1 MERTRRRHVR
11 SPLDTA
17 TPVAIRAMERTRLRH
32 VRSSRSLPHATSHAL
47 PRAAPKL
54 PSQDD
59 KGRAATV
66 GGRRGRV
73 TSMFSI
79 PLVHAARLERCD
91 ADACR
96 RRDDARGG
104 ARCGDAGRAFP
115 DANCDGGSYASQP
128 IAPAGTATPGPG
140 VVVQTALPLQQLA
153 ATSSSTLH
161 APLRRRCRR
170 RRDDARG
177 TRCGDA
183 GRAFPDANCDG
194 GSYASQP
201 IAPAGTAT
209 PGLGVVGTSSHLP
222 PRSLPH
228 GCSSAKRRPCESKT
242 RAARRSERIEGAQGV
257 GPR

>member
-1 MERTRRRHVR
+1 MERTRLRHVR
-11 SPLDTA
+11 FPLDTA
-17 TPVAIRAMERTRLRH
+17 TPVAIRAMERTRRRHVRSSPSSSSSMKRLTPPRRRSPSERWNDRH
-32 VRSSRSLPHATSHAL
+32 VRSSRSPPHATSHAL
-47 PRAAPKL
+47 PRAALKL

-79 PLVHAARLERCD
+79 PLRARCTPRCNV
-91 ADACR
+91 DAC
-96 RRDDARGG
+96 
-104 ARCGDAGRAFP
+104 
-115 DANCDGGSYASQP
+115 
-128 IAPAGTATPGPG
+128 
-140 VVVQTALPLQQLA
+140 
-153 ATSSSTLH
+153 
-161 APLRRRCRR
+161 R

-209 PGLGVVGTSSHLP
+209 PGLGVVVQT
-222 PRSLPH
+222 
-228 GCSSAKRRPCESKT
+228 
-242 RAARRSERIEGAQGV
+242 AATCRHAHCHTVVAANEAA
-257 GPR
+257 PL